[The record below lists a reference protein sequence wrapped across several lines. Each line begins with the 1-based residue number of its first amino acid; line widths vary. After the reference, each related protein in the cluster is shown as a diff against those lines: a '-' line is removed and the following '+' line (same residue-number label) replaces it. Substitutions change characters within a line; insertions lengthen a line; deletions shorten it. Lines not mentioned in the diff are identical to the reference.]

1 MFQISKRTLQNS
13 ATIACLGVLTLALSA
28 CGGSDSTM
36 AMPAPAPAP
45 APVPLANQLYAET
58 NETANMVV
66 HMVRNADGTITIKN
80 RAATG
85 GTGLNG
91 LKPGAAAVAP
101 NSLGSQNSVI
111 VNTDK
116 TLLFAVNGGD
126 SSVSV
131 FAIDQASG
139 DLTLKK
145 STKLLGS
152 TPSSLAF
159 RNGFLYVMF
168 QSGANQVG
176 AYAVQADGAL
186 AQLSLQNL
194 PMSNAAP
201 TQVVVSP
208 DGNFIV
214 VSAGTASNVIVS
226 YPMNKDGSLGSPV
239 SNSAGVNTPFAG
251 AFATPTVYLSSD
263 IAGRALASYTMN
275 NAGALSLIG
284 SVVSGEAAPCWLVI
298 TPNGKYAYVG
308 NGAGTISSYVVG
320 ANGALTLLNAKAAVE
335 AGVLPGFNS
344 VSGDSWIS
352 ADGKFLYADYLGNDK
367 VVAYSIGADGVI
379 AKLNEV
385 TIGTSTKLSL
395 QGLTGI

>member
-1 MFQISKRTLQNS
+1 MIQFPTQAAQR
-13 ATIACLGVLTLALSA
+13 ATIFCATALALSA
-28 CGGSDSTM
+28 CGGSD
-36 AMPAPAPAP
+36 PAATTPPVAAP
-45 APVPLANQLYAET
+45 APVIANQLYAQT
-58 NETANMVV
+58 NETVNTLV
-66 HMVRNADGTITIKN
+66 HMIRNADGTISVKN
-80 RAATG
+80 RTASG

-91 LKPGAAAVAP
+91 VRPGAPAPAP

-111 VNTDK
+111 VSADK

-131 FAIDQASG
+131 FAIDQLSG

-152 TPSSLAF
+152 TPSSLAY

-194 PMSNAAP
+194 PLAGAAP

-214 VSAGTASNVIVS
+214 VSAGVATNVVVS

-239 SNSAGVNTPFAG
+239 SNTAGVTTPFAG
-251 AFATPTVYLSSD
+251 AFAAPSIYLSSD
-263 IAGRALASYTMN
+263 ISGRALASYSYT
-275 NAGALSLIG
+275 NAGVLNLIG

-308 NGAGTISSYVVG
+308 NGAGTVSSYAVG
-320 ANGALTLLNAKAAVE
+320 TGGVLSLLQAKAATE
-335 AGVLPGFNS
+335 PGVLPGVNS

-352 ADGKFLYADYLGNDK
+352 ADGKFLYADYLGADK
-367 VVAYSIGADGVI
+367 VVAYSIGADGAIV
-379 AKLNEV
+379 KLNEQI
-385 TIGTSTKLSL
+385 IGTMNHLSL
-395 QGLTGI
+395 QGLAGI

>member
-1 MFQISKRTLQNS
+1 MHFLSTPLAQRAMLFG
-13 ATIACLGVLTLALSA
+13 ATALTLTA
-28 CGGSDSTM
+28 CGGGNN
-36 AMPAPAPAP
+36 AGAPAP
-45 APVPLANQLYAET
+45 APVIANQLYAQT
-58 NETANMVV
+58 NETVNSVV
-66 HMVRNADGTITIKN
+66 HMIRNADGSISVKN
-80 RAATG
+80 RTASG
-85 GTGLNG
+85 GTGLNAIR
-91 LKPGAAAVAP
+91 PGATAAGP

-111 VNTDK
+111 VSTDK

-131 FAIDQASG
+131 FAIDQATG

-145 STKLLGS
+145 STRLLGS
-152 TPSSLAF
+152 TPSSLAY

-186 AQLSLQNL
+186 SQLSLQNL
-194 PMSNAAP
+194 PLANAAP

-214 VSAGTASNVIVS
+214 VSAGVASNVIVS

-239 SNSAGVNTPFAG
+239 SNTAGVTTPFAG
-251 AFATPTVYLSSD
+251 AFAAPAIYLSSD
-263 IAGRALASYTMN
+263 ISGRALASYSFT

-308 NGAGTISSYVVG
+308 NGAGTVSSYAVG
-320 ANGALTLLNAKAAVE
+320 AGGTLTLLQAKAAAE
-335 AGVLPGFNS
+335 AGVLAGVNS

-352 ADGKFLYADYLGNDK
+352 ADGKFLYADYLGDDK
-367 VVAYSIGADGVI
+367 VVAYNIAGDGTLV
-379 AKLNEV
+379 KLNEQI
-385 TIGTSTKLSL
+385 IGTATHLSL
-395 QGLTGI
+395 QGLAGI